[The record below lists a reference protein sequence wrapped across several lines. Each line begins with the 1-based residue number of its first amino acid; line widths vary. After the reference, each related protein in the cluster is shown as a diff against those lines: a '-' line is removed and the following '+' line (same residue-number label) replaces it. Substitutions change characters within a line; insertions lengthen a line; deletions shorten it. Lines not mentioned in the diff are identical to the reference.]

1 MRKIQKI
8 KKSSLQYRTEK
19 ITGFNDKNVHEK
31 VKSMEARPPKC
42 DRHKFGH
49 VYIKTTTL
57 TQKWTNKVNER
68 TFEAYYLSPWGTN
81 N

>member
-1 MRKIQKI
+1 MRKIKKI

-57 TQKWTNKVNER
+57 TQ
-68 TFEAYYLSPWGTN
+68 
-81 N
+81 